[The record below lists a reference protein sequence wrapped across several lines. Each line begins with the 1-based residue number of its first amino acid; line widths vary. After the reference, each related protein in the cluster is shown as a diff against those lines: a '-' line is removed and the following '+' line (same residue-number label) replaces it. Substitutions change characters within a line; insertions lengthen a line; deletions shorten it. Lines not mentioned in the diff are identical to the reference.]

1 MVRNPLRKLIEN
13 NFLDYASYVI
23 KERAIPDAADGL
35 KPVQRRI
42 LWSLHEMDDKRFNKV
57 ANVIGHCMKYHP
69 HGDQSIVNALVA
81 LANRGYFIERQGNF
95 GNIFT
100 GDDAS
105 APRYIEC
112 RLTDL
117 ARKILFNDDITEFL
131 PSYDGRNREPILF
144 PVKLPVVL
152 LLGAEGIAVGMSTRI
167 LPHNFCEVLS
177 AQISCLKNSEFEL
190 FPDFLQGGSIDVEG
204 YDDGRGKIRNR
215 ARIETKSNKK
225 LVIREVPWGTTTESL
240 MASIESAVR
249 KGKLK
254 ISSIDDYTTGSVE
267 IEITVARGVS
277 SEEAL
282 KQLFAHTDCEKT
294 HTSNMVV
301 IMDGRPVETSVTDLI
316 HYSSGRLIEIL
327 RIELKLELSTL
338 EERLHWMILEQIFIE
353 NRLYKLI
360 EECDSLEDVRETI
373 RRSLEPFGEEIGREV
388 SEEDVDRLLGIR
400 IRRISRFDIEAHKLQ
415 MEEIRKGLKK
425 TRKNLRDITGYSIR
439 YIEDILSEYGTLHPR
454 LTSIETFSDID
465 VKEVSLRNLRVGFDA
480 DNGFVGT
487 SVKGGC
493 VFDASE
499 YDRIIFFLADG
510 TYRIVPVQ
518 EKYFVD
524 GTVLHCGLLS
534 KEQIFS
540 AVYRNTSDMIAYVK
554 RFTIGGYIMD
564 KEYRFA
570 PEGSEVLF
578 FTSREEV
585 RLEYWFSRVKRMR
598 IRKGS
603 TDLSEVLVKS
613 AGARGVRLSGKK
625 VISSLKG
632 IELDRE
638 IVSEVSSAEPQEEP
652 QEEPPEEPPE
662 DPPGES
668 DETSIAGSSD
678 EDEAETSVPELP
690 AKTVE
695 QIIEEAENLKRRT
708 TRAIEDAGGDLFDS

>member
-69 HGDQSIVNALVA
+69 HGDQSIVNALVS

-131 PSYDGRNREPILF
+131 PSYDGRNREPILL

-167 LPHNFCEVLS
+167 LPHNFCEVLA

-215 ARIETKSNKK
+215 ARIEKKSNKK
-225 LVIREVPWGTTTESL
+225 LVIRELPWGTTTESL
-240 MASIESAVR
+240 MASIESAAR

-267 IEITVARGVS
+267 IEITVARGIS

-301 IMDGRPVETSVTDLI
+301 IMDDRPVETSVTDLI
-316 HYSSGRLIEIL
+316 HYSTGRLIEIL
-327 RIELKLELSTL
+327 RIELKLALSTL
-338 EERLHWMILEQIFIE
+338 EERLHWMTLEQIFIE

-360 EECDSLEDVRETI
+360 EECDSLEGVRETI
-373 RRSLEPFGEEIGREV
+373 HRSLEPFGEEIGREV
-388 SEEDVDRLLGIR
+388 SEEDVDRLLGVR

-415 MEEIRKGLKK
+415 MGEIRTGLKK
-425 TRKNLRDITGYSIR
+425 TRKNLRDITGYSIT

-465 VKEVSLRNLRVGFDA
+465 VKEVSLRNLRVGFDP

-487 SVKGGC
+487 SVKGER

-510 TYRIVPVQ
+510 AYRIVPVQ

-524 GTVLHCGLLS
+524 GIVLHCGLLS
-534 KEQIFS
+534 KEQVFS
-540 AVYRNTSDMIAYVK
+540 AVYRDTTNMIAYVK

-564 KEYRFA
+564 KEYRFT

-585 RLEYWFSRVKRMR
+585 RLEYWFQRVKRMR
-598 IRKGS
+598 IRKGT
-603 TDLSEVLVKS
+603 TDLEEVLIKS
-613 AGARGVRLSGKK
+613 SGARGVRLCGKK
-625 VISSLKG
+625 VISSIKG

-638 IVSEVSSAEPQEEP
+638 DGSEASS
-652 QEEPPEEPPE
+652 EEPPDEP
-662 DPPGES
+662 
-668 DETSIAGSSD
+668 DETSINESPD
-678 EDEAETSVPELP
+678 EDEVETSVPELP

-695 QIIEEAENLKRRT
+695 QIIEEAEDLKRRT